1 MAKYYQQVSHLQ
13 DWSNRVRDQIEDSF
27 KVTDAVSSFFCQE
40 NQIMVYN
47 IVTETLTRCLE
58 GKTLNNFLDFMR
70 TRQDQIGKKKL
81 SMLNNSYKD
90 R

>member
-1 MAKYYQQVSHLQ
+1 
-13 DWSNRVRDQIEDSF
+13 
-27 KVTDAVSSFFCQE
+27 
-40 NQIMVYN
+40 MVYN